1 MKHWLPRV
9 YFFCGFIA
17 CLYLVGIL
25 LGKTKPFEVQRQLH
39 EDHPLRI
46 QYEADVKSF
55 NDESTSW
62 IATYRETPLNIYEI
76 SKISKTLQDF
86 LVVQKGV
93 EAVISPVSA
102 KYFVHDG
109 DAVSVRNFIIN
120 DQMTSEAESMLQS
133 ELWKNNLIRDD
144 HKGFLI
150 RFRLSKSLK
159 VDDEKPLFDKIE
171 KFIGEVKAHN
181 TGLEV
186 HQIGVKVASAH
197 FLEEMYFQQKVMTP
211 ILLLCLIVFFYW
223 IFRSWQ
229 IVGWCFFVMFIC
241 YVSTIVTVV
250 LVEDG
255 LGPYSSFALMFSF
268 IVATTDLIQFFSRFQ
283 QLDGTVEQR
292 LKETLKIAYWPCFL
306 TSMTTAAGFFALI
319 LNVNESIR
327 HLGLYCAFA
336 CMLEWVV
343 IFYVLPPVLKIFNF
357 NPRHQKFNM
366 DRISD
371 KYFSTLARFKYPI
384 VTVSIVSIVIGAI
397 FTFQINIDD
406 NFYTKFNA
414 KHPLSQAINFYSDK
428 FNFVGS
434 VDVVINMKEEDL
446 FSEEKIELLRNLE
459 NDIKDDQFVSRI
471 RSLRQV
477 DDLLLQQLENSQLGK
492 EQQEIKRKSALELF
506 KAYGEF
512 NELYNSNSQ
521 QLRTVVFLKSFATA
535 DFESVLAHIYQLQEK
550 YKGQLEIRPG
560 GFSVI
565 RSYINGQ
572 VIQDFFESFILGFI
586 LIFICFYLLYR
597 NVKWAFLA
605 LIPNAIPLL
614 IVAGLIGIF
623 KVPVGTDLVVI
634 LCISFGIS
642 GDNTIQL
649 AYVLQSLG
657 AKQENYQ
664 FYLKKA
670 MGLIGMAML
679 GSSGIFLFS
688 LPVFF
693 LGHLNIFHH
702 IALFLSISFVL
713 AFLSDLFTFP
723 SIQLIFKD
731 TVKFKFKKTE
741 NP

>member
-1 MKHWLPRV
+1 MKKWLPRI

-25 LGKTKPFEVQRQLH
+25 LGKTKPFEVQRQLD
-39 EDHPLRI
+39 ETHPLRI
-46 QYEADVKSF
+46 QYEADIKSF

-62 IATYRETPLNIYEI
+62 IASYRETPLSIHELYTI
-76 SKISKTLQDF
+76 SKSLQDF

-93 EAVISPVSA
+93 EAVISPASA

-109 DAVSVRNFIIN
+109 DSVSIRNFIAN
-120 DQMTSEAESMLQS
+120 EQLTSEAEGLLQS
-133 ELWKNNLIRDD
+133 ELWKNNLIRED

-150 RFRLSKSLK
+150 RFRLSRSLK
-159 VDDEKPLFDKIE
+159 ADDEKPLFDKIE
-171 KFIGEVKAHN
+171 TFMTQVKN
-181 TGLEV
+181 THPGLEM

-211 ILLLCLIVFFYW
+211 ILLLCLIIFFYW

-229 IVGWCFFVMFIC
+229 IVGWCFFVMFVC

-283 QLDGTVEQR
+283 QLEGTVEER
-292 LKETLKIAYWPCFL
+292 LKLTLKIAYWPCLL

-366 DRISD
+366 DRLSD
-371 KYFSTLARFKYPI
+371 KYFSILAKYKYPI
-384 VTVSIVSIVIGAI
+384 VGVSLLSIVVGAI

-414 KHPLSQAINFYSDK
+414 KHPLSQSINFFSDK

-434 VDVVINMKEEDL
+434 VDVVINMKEKDL
-446 FSEEKIELLRNLE
+446 FSADKLNLLRKLE
-459 NDIKDDQFVSRI
+459 DDIKADQFVSRV

-477 DDLLLQQLENSQLGK
+477 DDLLVKQLESSKISQEEK
-492 EQQEIKRKSALELF
+492 DKKRTSALELF

-535 DFESVLAHIYQLQEK
+535 DFESVLAHIYRLQEK

-572 VIQDFFESFILGFI
+572 VIRDFFESFILGFL
-586 LIFICFYLLYR
+586 LIFVCFWLLYR
-597 NVKWAFLA
+597 NVKWALLA

-614 IVAGLIGIF
+614 LVAGLIGIF
-623 KVPVGTDLVVI
+623 KIPVGTDLVVI

-670 MGLIGMAML
+670 MDLIGMAML
-679 GSSGIFLFS
+679 GSSGIFLCS

-693 LGHLNIFHH
+693 LGHLNIFHY

-731 TVKFKFKKTE
+731 TVKFKFKKSE
-741 NP
+741 NL